1 MKNKKK
7 ILLIGFG
14 GHASSCVDIIENSGK
29 YEIIGYIGK
38 KKEVGKIKFGYKV
51 IGTDKD
57 LEIIYKKVKFA
68 SICLGQI
75 KNFKKRK
82 IYFNKLKK
90 LGFKLPVIKSRK
102 AYVSKNSKIQNGTLI
117 FHGVII
123 NAGVEIGENCI
134 INSKSL
140 IEHDVSIGE
149 NTHISTGSIING
161 NCKIGK
167 NSFIG
172 SGTIVSNGIT
182 ISKNSF
188 IKMKSRIIHD
198 Q

>member
-14 GHASSCVDIIENSGK
+14 GHASSCVDIIEDSKK
-29 YEIIGYIGK
+29 YKIAGYIGK
-38 KKEVGKIKFGYKV
+38 KKEVGKRKFGYKV
-51 IGTDKD
+51 IGTDQD
-57 LEIIYKKVKFA
+57 LKNIHKKIKFA

-82 IYFNKLKK
+82 IYFDKLKK
-90 LGFKLPVIKSRK
+90 IGFKLPVIKSRT

-117 FHGVII
+117 FHGAII
-123 NAGVEIGENCI
+123 NAGVKIGENCI

-140 IEHDVSIGE
+140 IEHDVIIGE
-149 NTHISTGSIING
+149 NSHISTGSIING

-172 SGTIVSNGIT
+172 SGTIISNGIS

-188 IKMKSRIIHD
+188 IKMKSRITND